1 MRIERRVPSFEGGTS
16 LWYGAV
22 APRATPHEIV
32 DQLNAVLADPHLQV
46 RFANL
51 GGAPMPTTPT
61 QFGKLIVEDT
71 EKWAKVIKFLTPGPS
86 EPAVQSRSLFHCCA
100 STTCRGPFHIL
111 VTGGRLRLR
120 QHHDPLHE
128 VSGSLSC
135 ATRCLTGEI

>member
-1 MRIERRVPSFEGGTS
+1 MDWIPRMRIERRVPSFEGGTS

-71 EKWAKVIKFLTPGPS
+71 EKWAKVIKVLPPGPS
-86 EPAVQSRSLFHCCA
+86 EPAGAYRSLFDWCSA
-100 STTCRGPFHIL
+100 PPVRAP
-111 VTGGRLRLR
+111 
-120 QHHDPLHE
+120 
-128 VSGSLSC
+128 
-135 ATRCLTGEI
+135 